1 MLAIAAEQAGVQHRL
16 EGMLPLIR
24 SVQDDPAAA
33 VEHRIQIVVG
43 QTEQM
48 ATGGAVGLVAD
59 VGHGSSPWCCSLPGQ
74 HKGEA
79 VIGVPLSRGDW
90 VSHPLARGGPVRGGP
105 FDRQP
110 VSAAASSG
118 TLRRLTALV
127 GVRHSE
133 PRRPYPIGRA
143 VMSSAGL
150 LLHGRDTRDS
160 GNRYFCDVL
169 MHAYHANTYAEWARI
184 ALYRLTDAL
193 EHFHLMI
200 GTTVAHL
207 QDNHISPDRIRT
219 YVQARTYRDVEAFVT
234 PKAKEHL
241 DGLIGRNETADGR
254 QHSGIS
260 HHVGRRIAERTGW
273 AEPDREDTLEAFLAV
288 LYNNYPDDP
297 QAFSALPEHIRDC
310 ALKTAP
316 HSLVTI
322 SDDDES

>member
-1 MLAIAAEQAGVQHRL
+1 MNPNHRDKQAAKARREADGRPYAAHLADVRRERL
-16 EGMLPLIR
+16 EHLGRVEHEEFVPDKLKADDPMPAELPL
-24 SVQDDPAAA
+24 
-33 VEHRIQIVVG
+33 
-43 QTEQM
+43 
-48 ATGGAVGLVAD
+48 L
-59 VGHGSSPWCCSLPGQ
+59 
-74 HKGEA
+74 
-79 VIGVPLSRGDW
+79 
-90 VSHPLARGGPVRGGP
+90 
-105 FDRQP
+105 
-110 VSAAASSG
+110 
-118 TLRRLTALV
+118 
-127 GVRHSE
+127 VRHHISE
-133 PRRPYPIGRA
+133 I
-143 VMSSAGL
+143 
-150 LLHGRDTRDS
+150 
-160 GNRYFCDVL
+160 NRYFCDVL
-169 MHAYHANTYAEWARI
+169 MHAYHADTYAEWARI

-260 HHVGRRIAERTGW
+260 HQVGRRIAERTGW